1 MRMSRDEMYE
11 IGEIYES
18 IYNEEM
24 TAGAVVGSS
33 AGLKGGSVGNT
44 DDYAKGT
51 TAIPFVVGMQR
62 RNKINNTFDPLKHQK
77 KSSKLRKSKKSVKK
91 IKKL

>member
-18 IYNEEM
+18 MYNEM
-24 TAGAVVGSS
+24 TAGEVVGNS
-33 AGLKGGSVGNT
+33 AGLKGGSVETG
-44 DDYAKGT
+44 DDYAAGS
-51 TAIPFVVGMQR
+51 AVVPVMIGMQR
-62 RNKINNTFDPLKHQK
+62 RNKINNVFDPLKHQK
-77 KSSKLRKSKKSVKK
+77 KSSKLRKSKKYVKK